1 MKKKLLVFSLFA
13 FSMAMTSCGVSFNK
27 SYNSSAVQLGDV
39 QLDPIK
45 ADLAVDQT
53 SKLVGSSK
61 SSFFLMFKVSG
72 DNYFADGVRFPG
84 MSFGAVNAVKS
95 SAAYNALNSTEN
107 DFDIIVDPQYT
118 VKVVK
123 TLFTSTVSVTV
134 EGYGGTYSNFRT
146 EREKVVILDGGK
158 EIILQ
163 DR

>member
-45 ADLAVDQT
+45 ADLTVDQT

-61 SSFFLMFKVSG
+61 SSFFLMFKVAG

-118 VKVVK
+118 VKVTDAFYINSQCNCRRVWWNI
-123 TLFTSTVSVTV
+123 F
-134 EGYGGTYSNFRT
+134 
-146 EREKVVILDGGK
+146 
-158 EIILQ
+158 
-163 DR
+163 